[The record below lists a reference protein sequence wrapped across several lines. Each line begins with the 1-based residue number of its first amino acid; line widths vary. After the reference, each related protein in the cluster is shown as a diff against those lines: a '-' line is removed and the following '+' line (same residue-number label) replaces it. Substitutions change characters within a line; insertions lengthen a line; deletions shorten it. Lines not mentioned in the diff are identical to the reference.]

1 MKFMKI
7 QNVVIIGSGTMGSG
21 IAAHLCNANIPVT
34 LLDLK
39 TEISEKARDRIFKSK
54 PPLLLD
60 KSKINNIKIGNIS
73 DNFNVVKEADWIV
86 EAVVERIDV
95 KHSIYKKIFEERK
108 PGAIVSSNTSS
119 IPIKILSEKLTKEE
133 KKDFCI
139 THFFNPVRYMGLLE
153 IVKNENNDLEKINSL
168 KNFCEIELG
177 KGAIICNDTPGFL
190 GNRVGVYA
198 MQIAMTEAFKMK
210 LSIEE
215 ADAVFGRP
223 MGIPKTGIFGLYD
236 LIGIDLMADV
246 LKSFIKE
253 LPEKDDFHEVAK
265 EIPLIKRLIETGYT
279 GRKGMGGFYRI
290 NKADGKKVMEALN
303 LETGH
308 YLPTKK
314 INIKS
319 EKVDLKTLIDRDD
332 KYGEYAWSVISK
344 IIIYASSLVPKITK
358 EFNDIDEA
366 MRLGFNWAKG
376 PFEML
381 EEIGVANFFDK
392 IDDYKE
398 NIFLEDLAKTKNE
411 KFYGERQKYT
421 DIQTLGKVKKT
432 ALSVDGNKSAEIYRF
447 NDYNI
452 VEFTTKAN
460 ALDYDSMDA
469 LKKATDK
476 PLIIINESMQFSA
489 GVNLSYTMDFAN
501 KGDFKSIE
509 KFIRYFQE
517 TCKHL
522 KYSKY
527 PVISAPSGLTL
538 GGGFEVMVQSN
549 FVASH
554 TNIVVGLVE
563 TIVGLIPAG
572 GGCKEMLARWLETD
586 ESKKDPNFAP
596 LKVFDIIGYA
606 KTATSPVEAEPMKY
620 LRAEDKKIMNR
631 NSLLEVSRKIIK
643 DNMDFK
649 APNETTFKLPGKKVK
664 DEMIKILEKLYNEKV
679 ILDHGMEVG
688 KELAN
693 VLSGG
698 DTTIDKTLTEE
709 DIFKLELNSF
719 MKLIETKKTQDRIK
733 HTLSTGKPLIN

>member
-1 MKFMKI
+1 MEIK
-7 QNVVIIGSGTMGSG
+7 NVVVIGSGTMGSG
-21 IAAHLCNANIPVT
+21 IAAHLCNANVPVT

-39 TEISEKARDRIFKSK
+39 TEISEKARERIHKSR
-54 PPLLLD
+54 PPLLID
-60 KSKINNIKIGNIS
+60 KSKINNIKVGNIS
-73 DNFNVVKEADWIV
+73 DDFDVVKNADWIV
-86 EAVVERIDV
+86 EAVVERIDI
-95 KHSIYKKIFEERK
+95 KHQIYEKIFKARK
-108 PGAIVSSNTSS
+108 DGAIVSSNTSS
-119 IPIKILSEKLTKEE
+119 IPIKVLSQHLTDTE

-153 IVKNENNDLEKINSL
+153 IVKNENNDLNKINQL
-168 KNFCEIELG
+168 KEFCEVELG
-177 KGAIICNDTPGFL
+177 KGAIVCNDTPGFL

-210 LSIEE
+210 LSVEE
-215 ADAVFGRP
+215 ADAIFGRP
-223 MGIPKTGIFGLYD
+223 MGIPKTGVFGLYD

-253 LPEKDDFHEVAK
+253 LPETDEFHEVAK
-265 EIPLIKRLIETGYT
+265 EIPLVKKLIETGYT
-279 GRKGMGGFYRI
+279 GRKGKGGFYRM
-290 NKADGKKVMEALN
+290 NKTGTTKVMEAIN
-303 LETGH
+303 LESGDYT
-308 YLPTKK
+308 PAKK
-314 INIKS
+314 INVKS
-319 EKVDLKTLIDRDD
+319 DKVDLKGLINRKD
-332 KYGEYAWSVISK
+332 KYGEYAWSVLSK
-344 IIIYASSLVPKITK
+344 IIKYASSLVPGITK

-381 EEIGVANFFDK
+381 EEIGVKNFFDK
-392 IDDYKE
+392 VDEFKG
-398 NIFLEDLAKTKNE
+398 NSFLENLSKNKNE
-411 KFYGERQKYT
+411 DFYGERQKYT
-421 DIQTLGKVKKT
+421 NIETLGKVKKT
-432 ALSVDGNKSAEIYRF
+432 ASSLDGNDSAKIYRF

-489 GVNLSYTMDFAN
+489 GVNLTYTMQFAD
-501 KGDFKSIE
+501 KKDFKSIE
-509 KFIRYFQE
+509 KFIKYFQE

-527 PVISAPSGLTL
+527 PVVSAPSGLTL

-572 GGCKEMLARWLETD
+572 GGCKEMLARWLDTD
-586 ESKKDPNFAP
+586 KAKKDPNYAP
-596 LKVFDIIGYA
+596 LKVFDIIGYG

-620 LRAEDKKIMNR
+620 LRPSDKKIMNR
-631 NSLLEVSRKIIK
+631 NSLLEVSKKILL
-643 DNMDFK
+643 DNKDFK
-649 APNETTFKLPGKKVK
+649 APNELQFKLPGKAVRG
-664 DEMIKILEKLYNEKV
+664 EMDKILDKLYNDKV
-679 ILDHGMEVG
+679 ILEHGVEVA
-688 KELAN
+688 KELAH

-698 DTTIDKTLTEE
+698 DTTIDKTLSE
-709 DIFKLELNSF
+709 DDLFQLELDAF
-719 MKLIETKKTQDRIK
+719 MKLIETKKTQERIK
-733 HTLSTGKPLIN
+733 HTLATGKPLVN

>member
-1 MKFMKI
+1 MKI
-7 QNVVIIGSGTMGSG
+7 KKVVVIGSGTMGSG

-34 LLDLK
+34 LLDLT
-39 TEISEKARDRIFKSK
+39 TEISEQARNRIHKSR

-60 KSKINNIKIGNIS
+60 KSKIYNIKVGNIL
-73 DNFNVVKEADWIV
+73 DNFNEIKEADWVV
-86 EAVVERIDV
+86 EAVVEKINI
-95 KHSIYKKIFEERK
+95 KHDIYEKIFKERK
-108 PGAIVSSNTSS
+108 KGAIVSSNTSS
-119 IPIKILSEKLTKEE
+119 IPIKVLSQHLSEEE

-168 KNFCEIELG
+168 KKFCETELG

-190 GNRVGVYA
+190 GNRIGVYA
-198 MQIAMTEAFKMK
+198 MQIAMTEAFRMK

-215 ADAVFGRP
+215 ADAIFGRP

-253 LPEKDDFHEVAK
+253 LPETDKFHEVAR
-265 EIPLIKRLIETGYT
+265 EIPLVKKLIETGYT
-279 GRKGMGGFYRI
+279 GRKGKGGFYRVY
-290 NKADGKKVMEALN
+290 KTDGKKVMEALN
-303 LETGH
+303 LETGE
-308 YLPTKK
+308 YSPTKK
-314 INIKS
+314 INFNF
-319 EKVDLKTLIDRDD
+319 EKVDLKSLIKRDD
-332 KYGEYAWSVISK
+332 KYGKYAWSVISK
-344 IIIYASSLVPKITK
+344 IIKYASSLVPGITK

-381 EEIGVANFFDK
+381 EEIGVTNFFNI
-392 IDDYKE
+392 IDEYQ
-398 NIFLEDLAKTKNE
+398 NNNFLENLAKTKDE

-432 ALSVDGNKSAEIYRF
+432 ATSIDGNSSAQIYRF
-447 NDYNI
+447 KDYNV

-501 KGDFKSIE
+501 KSDFKSIE

-522 KYSKY
+522 KYSDH

-538 GGGFEVMVQSN
+538 GGGFEVMVHSN

-572 GGCKEMLARWLETD
+572 GGCKEMLARWLDTNEA
-586 ESKKDPNFAP
+586 KKDPHYAS
-596 LKVFDIIGYA
+596 LKVFDIIGFG
-606 KTATSPVEAEPMKY
+606 KTATSPIEAEPLKY
-620 LRAEDKKIMNR
+620 LKPEDKKIMNR
-631 NSLLEVSRKIIK
+631 NSLLEVSKKIIE
-643 DNMDFK
+643 DNRNFK
-649 APNETTFKLPGKKVK
+649 APSETKFNLPGNKVK
-664 DEMIKILEKLYNEKV
+664 EEMIKILETLYNDKV
-679 ILDHGMEVG
+679 ILEHGLLVG
-688 KELAN
+688 TELAN

-698 DTTIDKTLTEE
+698 DTSTDKDLSEE
-709 DIFKLELNSF
+709 DLFKLELDSF
-719 MKLIETKKTQDRIK
+719 MKLIETKGTQDRIK
-733 HTLSTGKPLIN
+733 HTLATGKPLIN